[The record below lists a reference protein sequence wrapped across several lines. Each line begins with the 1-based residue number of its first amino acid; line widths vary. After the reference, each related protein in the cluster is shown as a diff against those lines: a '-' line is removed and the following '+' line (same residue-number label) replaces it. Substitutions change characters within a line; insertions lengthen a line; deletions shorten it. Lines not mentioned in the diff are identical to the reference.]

1 MMMAMAINPR
11 QQILTIRMIKIKVI
25 MITIK
30 NTTSNHMS
38 ASIRTINNNNN
49 HNNSPMEVVVTT
61 MKRAFTYHSTRTED

>member
-49 HNNSPMEVVVTT
+49 SPMEVVVTT